1 MEKWRLRFHE
11 NWGLFW
17 RASRTPPP
25 GYSLTATLAK
35 GGGGTFTSCGGH
47 ARVHWPL
54 PLGITSHP
62 GACTGPAATVS
73 VPKEDDERLPF
84 SSLLTL
90 KHNDGS
96 RAGHPTG
103 HGGAAG
109 EGRLIWEPRS
119 AVQGSWCL
127 QEKQQAFLGFGPAAV
142 SQGMR
147 PDHGILRDRVRCSI
161 PVVSWEKSWVSGPR
175 PWLWGGLG
183 RDVAV
188 TKPGAGCSHCSSQRP
203 SSVQALD
210 PALVPVERALSWR
223 SSWGRAKR
231 GHFPGRGAAGHLS
244 PAPCAVWEVWGNG
257 ELPIEPPQK
266 RQEVPCMQPMPGHWQ
281 DGQQERGWHS
291 CPTSP
296 RKMEATPGA
305 SPRPKHVK

>member
-1 MEKWRLRFHE
+1 M
-11 NWGLFW
+11 
-17 RASRTPPP
+17 
-25 GYSLTATLAK
+25 
-35 GGGGTFTSCGGH
+35 
-47 ARVHWPL
+47 HWPL
-54 PLGITSHP
+54 PLGIASHP

-161 PVVSWEKSWVSGPR
+161 PVVSWEKSWVSGPC
-175 PWLWGGLG
+175 PWLWGGFG

-257 ELPIEPPQK
+257 ELPIKPPQK